1 MDQFTA
7 ASYIEMDDV
16 TYNRLMDE
24 IVSDNQGDVA
34 SIIAEITRLGLH
46 RSGVGRCPSLDDPK
60 KKDPNTGRTS

>member
-24 IVSDNQGDVA
+24 IVSDNQGDVV
-34 SIIAEITRLGLH
+34 H
-46 RSGVGRCPSLDDPK
+46 LDV
-60 KKDPNTGRTS
+60 